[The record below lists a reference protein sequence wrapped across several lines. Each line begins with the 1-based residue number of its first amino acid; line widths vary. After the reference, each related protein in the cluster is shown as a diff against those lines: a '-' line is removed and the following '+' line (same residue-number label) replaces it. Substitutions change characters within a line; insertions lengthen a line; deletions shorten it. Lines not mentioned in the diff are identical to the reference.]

1 MIVQDLKPAPFNP
14 RQISDKQLEMLSK
27 SMQEFGDLSGI
38 VVNVNT
44 GHIIGGHQRVKVF
57 DPQWPIKKQ
66 AYKDGQGTTAIGYIE
81 TPFGQ
86 WLYREVSWDKEK
98 EAAANIAANKQ
109 GGEWDLPKLKDM
121 LIELDSGAFDME
133 ITGFDEN
140 ELKNLLVDR
149 MPPDNEPDDPNKNLE
164 PQIVTCPKCGHEF
177 SVLRENND

>member
-1 MIVQDLKPAPFNP
+1 MKVQDLKPAPFNP

-44 GHIIGGHQRVKVF
+44 NHIIGGHQRVKVF

-81 TPFGQ
+81 TPYGQ
-86 WLYREVSWDKEK
+86 WIYREVDWDEEK

-109 GGEWDLPKLKDM
+109 GGEWDFPKLVNA
-121 LIELDSGAFDME
+121 LTELDTGNFDME
-133 ITGFDEN
+133 LIGFDVKELEN
-140 ELKNLLVDR
+140 IMTSFSPVPEGEQPRLDEK
-149 MPPDNEPDDPNKNLE
+149 KK
-164 PQIVTCPKCGHEF
+164 IKCPECGYEF
-177 SVLRENND
+177 EV